1 MVRNISLRPDHSG
14 RDVVGRIAGPSVDPI
29 IAVVGRIIAVVG
41 PIIAVVGPS
50 LAVHPY
56 RANQSSPY
64 SVRSHG
70 NGVS

>member
-41 PIIAVVGPS
+41 PS